1 MMGFMLLSFILVFFI
16 AVRPFWPLP
25 NLQQIDY
32 EEFLRQESAY
42 RQYKVI
48 DIRDATDYMANP
60 TPDTINIS
68 LGRLAF
74 TWEKYLTREDN
85 VIIMS
90 PGILQSKKA
99 ARILRKRGFKCL
111 SVMKYKV
118 DVIS

>member
-1 MMGFMLLSFILVFFI
+1 MIMLMLLTFILGIFI
-16 AVRPFWPLP
+16 VVRQFWPLR
-25 NLQQIDY
+25 NLEYIDY
-32 EEFLRQESAY
+32 QVFLRHERDF

-74 TWEKYLTREDN
+74 TWEKYLLREDN

-90 PGILQSKKA
+90 PGMLKSKKA
-99 ARILRKRGFKCL
+99 VRILRKHGFECL
-111 SVMKYKV
+111 YVMK
-118 DVIS
+118 

>member
-1 MMGFMLLSFILVFFI
+1 MIGFILVSVIGIFI

-25 NLQQIDY
+25 NLKYIDY
-32 EEFLRQESAY
+32 EEYLRQHRDF

-48 DIRDATDYMANP
+48 DIRDATDYLDNP

-68 LGRLAF
+68 VGRLAF
-74 TWEKYLTREDN
+74 TWEKYLHREDN

-99 ARILRKRGFKCL
+99 ARILRKRGFKYL
-111 SVMKYKV
+111 YVMKYKV

>member
-1 MMGFMLLSFILVFFI
+1 MIMLMLLTFILGIFI
-16 AVRPFWPLP
+16 VVRQFWPLR
-25 NLQQIDY
+25 NLEYIDY
-32 EEFLRQESAY
+32 EVFLRHERDF

-74 TWEKYLTREDN
+74 TWEKYLLREDN

-90 PGILQSKKA
+90 PGMLQSKKA
-99 ARILRKRGFKCL
+99 VRILRKHGFACL
-111 SVMKYKV
+111 YVMK
-118 DVIS
+118 